1 MNSARHV
8 RSHTSQRILLGI
20 TLLCFAVA
28 SAKAQAPSS
37 SSMYASFDGAST
49 ALLEDAKTL
58 LAMESVMTGNE
69 QDLAGELED
78 VSQQLSDLAGTAMT
92 FLNLIDA
99 GGCHVSLNQ
108 PRILS
113 HQFGFDVKTASALQK
128 RILLAQSRVR
138 TPALRDAAATLAQHA
153 ESTTSLLRAAQSA
166 YAVQ

>member
-1 MNSARHV
+1 
-8 RSHTSQRILLGI
+8 
-20 TLLCFAVA
+20 
-28 SAKAQAPSS
+28 
-37 SSMYASFDGAST
+37 MYASFDGAST

-78 VSQQLSDLAGTAMT
+78 VSQQLSLSDLAGTAMT

-108 PRILS
+108 RRILS
-113 HQFGFDVKTASALQK
+113 HQFGFDVKIASTLQK

-138 TPALRDAAATLAQHA
+138 TPALRDAAAALAQHA